1 MISSNAIFAGG
12 RRLLPAL
19 VLLLMSAA
27 SFPHG
32 AHYHHHAAVE
42 TTVKERQLREAF
54 KQESTPGAAVRLGR
68 YLLEHFR
75 ASGDARKLAQAQRL
89 LDAWPRTSAPHSVN
103 LLRADLHQ
111 AAHEF
116 PEALTLYRSLTA
128 KDSTALQ
135 PWLSLAA
142 VSLVV
147 GNVKEAQAACKAML
161 LLDAV
166 VSGLCIGNVMA
177 QTNPDG
183 ARQFIEA
190 QIAGGAAARA
200 GVVTWAHTL
209 AGDAAH
215 RGGALDAAQFH
226 YERALEQSRREGK
239 AATLYLRL
247 AHADVLLDQ
256 GQGQAA
262 LARLRGAADTLGVL
276 IRRGRALKLIGA
288 DAELHALLSELRQ
301 RLEELERHGPEGH
314 EREFALAAHYLLDDP
329 AGARHWAARNWR
341 VQREWIDAR
350 LLQET

>member
-1 MISSNAIFAGG
+1 MIFSNALSAGG

-19 VLLLMSAA
+19 LLLLVSAA
-27 SFPHG
+27 SFAHG
-32 AHYHHHAAVE
+32 VHHHAVAKTSLE
-42 TTVKERQLREAF
+42 ERQLREAF
-54 KQESTPGAAVRLGR
+54 KQSPTPETAARLGR

-75 ASGDARKLAQAQRL
+75 TTGDSRKLVDAQQL
-89 LDAWPRTSAPHSVN
+89 LEAWPPAAAPHSVN

-116 PEALTLYRSLTA
+116 PEALALYRSLTHDDPA
-128 KDSTALQ
+128 ALQ

-147 GNVKEAQAACKAML
+147 GNVAEAQAACKAML
-161 LLDAV
+161 LLDSV
-166 VSGLCIGNVMA
+166 VSGLCIANVMA

-200 GVVTWAHTL
+200 GVTAWAHTL

-226 YERALEQSRREGK
+226 YERALEKEK

-247 AHADVLLDQ
+247 AHADVLLDK
-256 GQGQAA
+256 GQGQAT
-262 LARLRGAADTLGVL
+262 LARLRGAPETLGVL
-276 IRRGRALKLIGA
+276 IRRGRGLKLVGEN
-288 DAELHALLSELRQ
+288 AELNALLTELRE
-301 RLEELERHGPEGH
+301 RLDDLERRGPEGH
-314 EREFALAAHYLLDDP
+314 EREFALAAHYLFEDAP
-329 AGARHWAARNWR
+329 AARRWAARNWKF
-341 VQREWIDAR
+341 QREWIDAR

>member
-1 MISSNAIFAGG
+1 MICSNAIFAGG

-19 VLLLMSAA
+19 VLLLVSAA
-27 SFPHG
+27 SFAHG
-32 AHYHHHAAVE
+32 THHHHYASAE
-42 TTVKERQLREAF
+42 TTGEERQLRKAF
-54 KQESTPGAAVRLGR
+54 KQSPTPETAVRLGR

-75 ASGDARKLAQAQRL
+75 TTGDSRKLANAQHL
-89 LDAWPRTSAPHSVN
+89 LEAWPPAAAPHNVN

-116 PEALTLYRSLTA
+116 PEALALYRSLTA
-128 KDSTALQ
+128 DDPKALQ
-135 PWLSLAA
+135 PWLNLAA

-147 GNVKEAQAACKAML
+147 GKLDEAEAACKAML

-166 VSGLCIGNVMA
+166 VSGLCIANVMA

-190 QIAGGAAARA
+190 QIAGGAAARS

-226 YERALEQSRREGK
+226 YERALEQEK

-256 GQGQAA
+256 GEGQAT
-262 LARLRGAADTLGVL
+262 LARLRGAPETLGVL
-276 IRRGRALKLIGA
+276 IRRGRALKQIGA
-288 DAELHALLSELRQ
+288 SAELSELLVELRH
-301 RLEELERHGPEGH
+301 RLDELEHHGPEGH
-314 EREFALAAHYLLDDP
+314 ERELALAAHYLFEDAP
-329 AGARHWAARNWR
+329 AARRWAARNWKF
-341 VQREWIDAR
+341 QREWIDAR
-350 LLQET
+350 LLKET